1 MDAYEDNKN
10 DNENEDPGAAN
21 NGDAEPDLEEDAKA
35 DVDAEET
42 EMDLQ
47 PAHRAQA
54 LDVLAGIELKFA
66 LVREALYVEKIEEL
80 AMEEALILQGK

>member
-21 NGDAEPDLEEDAKA
+21 NGDAKADLEQDAEA

-42 EMDLQ
+42 ELDVQ